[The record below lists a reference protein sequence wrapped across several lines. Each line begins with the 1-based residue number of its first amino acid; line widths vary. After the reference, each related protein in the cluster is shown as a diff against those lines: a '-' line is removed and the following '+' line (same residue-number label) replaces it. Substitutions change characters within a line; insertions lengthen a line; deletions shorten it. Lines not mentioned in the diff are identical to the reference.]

1 MLVEGFL
8 SIKCEVVYY
17 ETEQGRAPVIEF
29 LQSLDD
35 DMRAKAMRV
44 IGLLE
49 DFGRSLKL
57 PQVETVKGS
66 RYMGLYELRS

>member
-29 LQSLDD
+29 LESLDD
-35 DMRAKAMRV
+35 DMRVKAMRD
-44 IGLLE
+44 IGLLGE
-49 DFGRSLKL
+49 FGRSLKL

-66 RYMGLYELRS
+66 R